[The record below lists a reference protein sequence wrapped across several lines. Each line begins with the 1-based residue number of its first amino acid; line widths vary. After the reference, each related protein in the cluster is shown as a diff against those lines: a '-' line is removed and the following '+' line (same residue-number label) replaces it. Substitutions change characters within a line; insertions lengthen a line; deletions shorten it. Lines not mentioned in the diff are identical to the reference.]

1 MEETK
6 KLSESKTF
14 WFNIIGAL
22 FTAMEAFTGL
32 VQAHVSTNV
41 YLVMLTISVAG
52 NFALRFYTDKA
63 VTVK

>member
-1 MEETK
+1 MDEAK
-6 KLSESKTF
+6 PISKSKTF
-14 WFNIIGAL
+14 WFNIVGGL

-41 YLVMLTISVAG
+41 YLLMLTVSVAG

-63 VTVK
+63 VTIK

>member
-32 VQAHVSTNV
+32 VQPHVSVNV